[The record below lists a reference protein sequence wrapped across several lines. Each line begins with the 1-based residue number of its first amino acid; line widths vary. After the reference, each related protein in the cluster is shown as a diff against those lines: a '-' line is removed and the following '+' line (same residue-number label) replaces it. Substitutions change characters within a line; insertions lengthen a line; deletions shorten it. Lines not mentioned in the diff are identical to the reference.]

1 MDSGVIY
8 HIYDFSKDVKVQK
21 CVLEKCGFEDE
32 DTLLYIEGKGYSLEQ
47 VKELVKNGKLKGMI
61 PKENRKEIIYE
72 KIEGII
78 KSKPV
83 VLFMKGTP
91 TAPECGFSKRVVLIL
106 QQFKV
111 DFTHFN
117 VFDDFVLKE

>member
-1 MDSGVIY
+1 
-8 HIYDFSKDVKVQK
+8 
-21 CVLEKCGFEDE
+21 
-32 DTLLYIEGKGYSLEQ
+32 
-47 VKELVKNGKLKGMI
+47 LVKNGKLKGMI